1 MTLSLGGAAPA
12 GAQVASTG
20 FTTGTRHV
28 GDQCRRVQLDADR
41 GTGPGVYTILIK
53 ATNTNGLS
61 TTESFKVTVNEV
73 DTPPVFD
80 PVAPV
85 TVQTGTT
92 AQIQVVAHDADIP
105 VHNLSTVSIL
115 APQGARSDPQTGLIT
130 WNVPASLAAGTT
142 NIPVRVTEIGGARL
156 ERDTVSRRDRT
167 TWD

>member
-1 MTLSLGGAAPA
+1 MTNA
-12 GAQVASTG
+12 GVFSWTPTEAQ
-20 FTTGTRHV
+20 
-28 GDQCRRVQLDADR
+28 
-41 GTGPGVYTILIK
+41 GPGVYTILIK

-105 VHNLSTVSIL
+105 VQQLVYSL
-115 APQGARSDPQTGLIT
+115 DPGAPQGAQINAQTGLIT
-130 WNVPASLAAGTT
+130 WNVPTSLAAGTT
-142 NIPVRVTEIGGARL
+142 NIPVRVTEIGGAGTSVTQSVAV
-156 ERDTVSRRDRT
+156 TVHLGLTGFDLYTSSGVELGPFALGVAIDPGF
-167 TWD
+167 